1 MNMENLKIAL
11 LGVSHWH
18 VPLYF
23 AGLPEHSVVAVS
35 DDNAALAARVASRFD
50 CPYYTDEK
58 QMIRD
63 TKPDFVF
70 AFAPHVRMYAVAA
83 YLLEQ
88 HIPFT
93 MEKPAGLN
101 RREVETLYN
110 AAEQKKTFCAI
121 PFVWRYSDTVND
133 LKNRYLSSKI
143 VHMSYKFIAGPP
155 SRYLESSRWML
166 SQATAGGG
174 CMTNLGVHF
183 IDMALYL
190 TEVRER
196 KLWHLFINMA
206 RNMILK
212 RMPRPCFVWIQV
224 RLFCWKADMHI
235 RCLMRRSAK
244 IAGRL

>member
-1 MNMENLKIAL
+1 MYLFIC
-11 LGVSHWH
+11 G
-18 VPLYF
+18 F
-23 AGLPEHSVVAVS
+23 AEHSVVAVS

-101 RREVETLYN
+101 QREVETLYN
-110 AAEQKKTFCAI
+110 AAEQKKAFCAI

-133 LKNRYLSSKI
+133 LKNRYLSSKF
-143 VHMSYKFIAGPP
+143 VHSPTNLLQGLRHAIWKA
-155 SRYLESSRWML
+155 R
-166 SQATAGGG
+166 GG
-174 CMTNLGVHF
+174 CC
-183 IDMALYL
+183 
-190 TEVRER
+190 RR
-196 KLWHLFINMA
+196 
-206 RNMILK
+206 
-212 RMPRPCFVWIQV
+212 
-224 RLFCWKADMHI
+224 RLQA
-235 RCLMRRSAK
+235 A
-244 IAGRL
+244 AA

>member
-88 HIPFT
+88 HINRYT
-93 MEKPAGLN
+93 YRSKSAGG
-101 RREVETLYN
+101 RN
-110 AAEQKKTFCAI
+110 AVQCCGTKEGILRHTFC
-121 PFVWRYSDTVND
+121 
-133 LKNRYLSSKI
+133 L
-143 VHMSYKFIAGPP
+143 
-155 SRYLESSRWML
+155 
-166 SQATAGGG
+166 
-174 CMTNLGVHF
+174 
-183 IDMALYL
+183 AL
-190 TEVRER
+190 
-196 KLWHLFINMA
+196 
-206 RNMILK
+206 
-212 RMPRPCFVWIQV
+212 
-224 RLFCWKADMHI
+224 
-235 RCLMRRSAK
+235 
-244 IAGRL
+244 